1 MSNDLLTERQARFVY
16 AFIIAAILFVAFLD
30 NPATY

>member
-1 MSNDLLTERQARFVY
+1 MHNDLLTEAQTRIVY
-16 AFIIAAILFVAFLD
+16 LIIIAAILVVAFLD